1 MSQGHCGNVPAQR
14 RQTVL
19 HGAVQLGAVDV
30 QTDAAQHRRVDLCL
44 QVDGLAGEAS
54 SFWCRAA
61 VCSLVR
67 AMAEVAVA
75 PGCRVLIVADAVS
88 PRAAAK
94 LPQCL
99 SRTGSLKS

>member
-19 HGAVQLGAVDV
+19 HGAVQLGAVDI

-44 QVDGLAGEAS
+44 QVDGLAGEGFQLLVQGS
-54 SFWCRAA
+54 RLLFGQGNGRGGRCLQNA
-61 VCSLVR
+61 VC
-67 AMAEVAVA
+67 
-75 PGCRVLIVADAVS
+75 LIVADAVS

-94 LPQCL
+94 LPQGAFL
-99 SRTGSLKS
+99 AQDL